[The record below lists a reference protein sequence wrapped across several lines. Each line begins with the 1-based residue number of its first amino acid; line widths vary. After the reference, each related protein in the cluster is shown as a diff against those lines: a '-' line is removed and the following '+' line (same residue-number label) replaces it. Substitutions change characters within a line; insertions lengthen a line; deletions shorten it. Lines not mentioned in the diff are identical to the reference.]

1 MIRSD
6 AHTLSARIRAAASIM
21 RPPPSRTADEWADT
35 ERTLPPESPEPGP
48 WRTSRVPYMVAPMRA
63 ASDPRYSTIV
73 LVCGA
78 QMAKTEAILCI
89 LGHRFHDGPYVPAM
103 YVGPTEKQVRTMS
116 GDRFRK
122 MINSTPVLAERLER
136 GHRDKVTEKYIAG
149 VRLGFAWAGSATE
162 LSSHPV
168 GLVVVDERDRMIN
181 DVGGEGDPVE
191 LARARLKNYP
201 AGKLIICS
209 TPTIEGASPIWAL
222 YEESTLGKW
231 GWQCPHCS
239 VWFVP
244 RLELLHWPK
253 DCSPSEAAKLA
264 TLGCPSCG
272 AEITSDAKPVMN
284 RTGRYIPHTIGDD
297 GEHVALDEERPSSTA
312 GYWISGLAS
321 PWRTFGQSAEVV
333 VRAYRSGEQERIQAA
348 INTEFG
354 ELYRTRGDAPAW
366 DEVAQRRLPYR
377 AGDVPPGVQLITMG
391 VDVQK
396 RGLFYVIR
404 GWGFNSE
411 SWLLRHGFIAGET
424 EFDSV
429 WVLLASV
436 QAELYRGG
444 TMALRRAFVDSGYR
458 PGDKWKR
465 PENAIYMHCR
475 RHHGLAFPTKGHD
488 SQDRPIKAHD
498 IDVNVGGR
506 MIKGGVKLWHLDTDH
521 LKSWL
526 FVRIRWPQDQ
536 PGGWWIHADADED
549 YCRQIVSEEL
559 LVKPSGRRIWLRR
572 SRENHYLDAEVNALA
587 AGISLQVHSLQ
598 QVDSA
603 KAPAVSSSAQP
614 PPPVVNHPD
623 PPRQPWSGPRR
634 QSWFRR

>member
-1 MIRSD
+1 MIVSD
-6 AHTLSARIRAAASIM
+6 ASLMARRLRTAARIV
-21 RPPPSRTADEWADT
+21 RPPPSRTADEWADA
-35 ERTLPPESPEPGP
+35 ERVLPPESPEPGP

-63 ASDPRYSTIV
+63 ASDPRYSTII

-78 QMAKTEAILCI
+78 QMAKTETILCV
-89 LGHRFHDGPYVPAM
+89 LGHRFVDGPYVPAM

-122 MINSTPVLAERLER
+122 MIQSTPVLLDRLEK

-162 LSSHPV
+162 LSSHPI
-168 GLVVVDERDRMIN
+168 GLCVVDERDRMVS

-209 TPTIEGASPIWAL
+209 TPTIEAASPIWSL
-222 YEESTLGKW
+222 YEEGTMHKW
-231 GWQCPHCS
+231 AWSCPHCS

-244 RLELLHWPK
+244 RLELLRWPK
-253 DCSPSEAAKLA
+253 DCSPSEAAA
-264 TLGCPSCG
+264 TARVVCPSCG
-272 AEITSDAKPVMN
+272 AEIDSSAKPALN
-284 RTGRYIPHTIGDD
+284 RDGRYIAHAVNDD
-297 GEHVALDEERPSSTA
+297 GEHVPLDDERPNATA
-312 GYWISGLAS
+312 SYWISGLAS
-321 PWRTFGQSAEVV
+321 PWRTFGQSAEVM

-348 INTEFG
+348 LNTEFG
-354 ELYRTRGDAPAW
+354 ELYRAKGDAPAW
-366 DEVAQRRLPYR
+366 DEVAKQRQGYR
-377 AGDVPPGVQLITMG
+377 PPEIPDGVQVITMG

-396 RGLFYVIR
+396 RGLYYVIR

-411 SWLLRHGFIAGET
+411 SWLIRHGYIAGET
-424 EFDSV
+424 EYDSV

-444 TMALRRAFVDSGYR
+444 TMALKRAFIDSGYR

-488 SQDRPIKAHD
+488 QQDRPIKASD
-498 IDVNVGGR
+498 IDVSVGGR
-506 MIKGGVKLWHLDTDH
+506 TIKGGVKLWHLDTDH
-521 LKSWL
+521 LKSWI
-526 FVRIRWPQDQ
+526 FARIRWPDDQ
-536 PGGWWIHADADED
+536 PGGWHLHADADED

-559 LVKPSGRRIWLRR
+559 LIKPSGKRIWLRR
-572 SRENHYLDAEVNALA
+572 SRDNHYLDAEVNALA
-587 AGISLQVHSLQ
+587 AAMSLQVHALP
-598 QVDSA
+598 QVASA
-603 KAPAVSSSAQP
+603 KVPAGSSP
-614 PPPVVNHPD
+614 PPLANHPD
-623 PPRQPWSGPRR
+623 PPRQNWNGPKRE
-634 QSWFRR
+634 SWFRR